1 MSEHTKQI
9 TANIHAN
16 IQCVF
21 NIWDMNKKEWTWL
34 TLFEITHFQTAFTEF
49 SNNKFEFSHV
59 LSSEVNQA
67 ALRKAAR
74 PRSWNMNNLISDN
87 DN

>member
-1 MSEHTKQI
+1 MSEHIKQI

-21 NIWDMNKKEWTWL
+21 NIWDINKKNEHDWL
-34 TLFEITHFQTAFTEF
+34 YLKWPILRQHLLII

-74 PRSWNMNNLISDN
+74 PRSWNMNNLI
-87 DN
+87 

>member
-1 MSEHTKQI
+1 MNMTDL
-9 TANIHAN
+9 
-16 IQCVF
+16 
-21 NIWDMNKKEWTWL
+21 IWNDPFSDSIYWK
-34 TLFEITHFQTAFTEF
+34 I

-74 PRSWNMNNLISDN
+74 PRSWNMNNLI
-87 DN
+87 